1 MHPHP
6 PLPTR
11 LFNTA
16 SALLASLLLLAA
28 CSPLHTT
35 PGAAGAHPAASPAA
49 PAAVANNIIPAQAP
63 ELRPGV
69 LAGYLPRAAL
79 PNSLT
84 LLPAPPPAGSAA
96 LATDEAVYASTRALI
111 STPRGALAAADNELG
126 FPKAADRFACALGVA
141 ITPERTPHLV
151 TLLRR
156 SFVDAGLSTYAAKDH
171 YARQRPFAKHKAAT
185 CVPHEEAKLAKD
197 GSYPSGH
204 AALGWAWAL
213 ILAEMA
219 PERANAL
226 LARGLA
232 YGQSRVVCGVHWQS
246 DVDHGRTMGAAALAR
261 LRADPVYQ
269 AQFALARQEVLDA
282 RANAWLP
289 AASTCAAEAAALAS
303 P

>member
-1 MHPHP
+1 MHPQP
-6 PLPTR
+6 PSPLWR
-11 LFNTA
+11 SCNTA
-16 SALLASLLLLAA
+16 SALLACLLLAA
-28 CSPLHTT
+28 CSPLQTAT
-35 PGAAGAHPAASPAA
+35 GAPGMNPAGSPASLA
-49 PAAVANNIIPAQAP
+49 SGVVPAQAP

-84 LLPAPPPAGSAA
+84 LLPAPPAAGSAA
-96 LATDEAVYASTRALI
+96 LATDEAVFASTRA
-111 STPRGALAAADNELG
+111 SMSGPRGALAAADNELG
-126 FPKAADRFACALGVA
+126 FPKAADRFACALGVS

-171 YARQRPFAKHKAAT
+171 YVRQRPFAQHATAT
-185 CVPHEEAKLAKD
+185 CVPHEEVKLAKD

-219 PERANAL
+219 PERADAI

-246 DVDHGRTMGAAALAR
+246 DVDQGRVMGAAALAR

-269 AQFALARQEVLDA
+269 AQFVLARQEVTAA
-282 RANAWLP
+282 RAKAWLP
-289 AASTCAAEAAALAS
+289 APTTCAAEAAALDALAS
-303 P
+303 Q